1 MKLSLHWHGRSRV
14 LATGLIVVMAIF
26 VVQLFYLQII
36 RHNDYE
42 RQAIAEHT
50 AKFVIPAERGKI
62 YAKEGDNIVP
72 LVLNEPVYLAY
83 ADPQEVTDR
92 GKLISAFEKI
102 AGGNLESDFKQGL
115 QSKKLRYVVIA
126 KQLSL
131 TQAQLLKKENIAG
144 VGFTQGTERVYPEG
158 SLASQLLGYVNANGD
173 GQYGIEG
180 DLNKELSGRD
190 GELQAV
196 TDVRRIPLTI
206 GDKDTRV
213 PAKNGKNLVLT
224 IDRSIQDYVEQA
236 LKRGI
241 SQAEASSGGVIVIN
255 PQNGNVLAMANWPT
269 YNPQN
274 YSKVTNYSV
283 FQNGVVSDP
292 IEVGSV
298 MKTLT
303 MAAGLDSGAVNI
315 NSTFNNTGSVR
326 IDDATISNVEG
337 DPTSSHQTMLDILRY
352 SLNTGAVFILQQM
365 GGGQVDLQAR
375 EKLYDYF
382 TNHYMF
388 GKNTGIQQADEQPG
402 IVIGPHAVQGNNV
415 RYANMV
421 FGQGLN
427 TTIIQVASA
436 FSAAINGG
444 TYYKP
449 NLVAG
454 TMQSNGSVVYDNP
467 KVVKRDVISTKAS
480 STLRNM
486 VYQARQL
493 GVTGGK
499 DKPGYIVG
507 GKTGTAQTID
517 PVTGKYR
524 ESDATGTYL
533 GFGGNQTP
541 RYVIMVY
548 VKGSK
553 LPGYAGNQA
562 ANPIFTDISNWLLDY
577 LKVQPVGH

>member
-1 MKLSLHWHGRSRV
+1 MKLSLHWHGRSRI
-14 LATGLIVVMAIF
+14 LAAGLILVMAIF

-42 RQAIAEHT
+42 RQAVAEHT

-62 YAKEGDNIVP
+62 YAKEGDTTVP

-83 ADPQEVTDR
+83 ADPQEVTNR
-92 GKLISAFEKI
+92 HKLISAFERI
-102 AGGNLESDFKQGL
+102 AGGNLEGDFKTGL
-115 QSKKLRYVVIA
+115 NSKKLRYVVIA
-126 KQLSL
+126 KKLNL
-131 TQAQLLKKENIAG
+131 KQAQLLKKENIAG
-144 VGFTQGTERVYPEG
+144 VGFTEGTERVYPEG
-158 SLASQLLGYVNANGD
+158 SLAGQLLGYVNADGK

-180 DLNKELSGRD
+180 ALNKELSGRD
-190 GELQAV
+190 GKLQAV

-213 PAKNGKNLVLT
+213 APKNGENLVLT
-224 IDRSIQDYVEQA
+224 IDRSIQDYTEQA
-236 LKRGI
+236 LKRGLDR
-241 SQAEASSGGVIVIN
+241 AGATTGGVVVMD
-255 PQNGNVLAMANWPT
+255 PKNGNVLAMANAPT
-269 YNPQN
+269 YNPQDYN
-274 YSKVTNYSV
+274 KVTDYSV
-283 FQNGVVSDP
+283 FQNDIVSDP

-315 NSTFNNTGSVR
+315 NSTFNNTGSVK

-337 DPTSSHQTMLDILRY
+337 DPTSPHQTMLEILQY
-352 SLNTGAVFILQQM
+352 SLNTGAVYVLQQM
-365 GGGQVDLQAR
+365 GGGQVNLQAR
-375 EKLYDYF
+375 EKLYNYF

-388 GKNTGIQQADEQPG
+388 GKDTGIQQAGEEPG
-402 IVIGPHAVQGNNV
+402 IVIGPHEVQGNNV

-427 TTIIQVASA
+427 TTVIQVASA

-444 TYYKP
+444 TYYRP

-454 TMQSNGSVVYDNP
+454 TMQSDGAVSPHNA
-467 KVVKRDVISTKAS
+467 KVVRKDVINSKAS
-480 STLRNM
+480 ATLRNM
-486 VYQARQL
+486 IYQARQL
-493 GVTGGK
+493 GVTGGQ
-499 DKPGYIVG
+499 DKHGYIVG

-517 PVTGKYR
+517 PTTGKYR
-524 ESDATGTYL
+524 ESNATGTYL

-541 RYVIMVY
+541 HYVIMVY
-548 VKGSK
+548 VKDSK